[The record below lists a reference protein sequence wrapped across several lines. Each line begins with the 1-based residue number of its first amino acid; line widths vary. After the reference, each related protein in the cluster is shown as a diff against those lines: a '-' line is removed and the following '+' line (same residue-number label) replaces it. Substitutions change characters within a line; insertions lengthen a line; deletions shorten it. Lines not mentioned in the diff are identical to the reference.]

1 MPASFESYIDA
12 FMRYL
17 RLERNASEHT
27 LRNYRSDLNQF
38 LEFLNSQ
45 EMPGAVRVKKVDR
58 LTLRRYMAYLQQIGN
73 GKRSLARKIS
83 ALRSFF
89 RFLRREGVLES
100 NPARQVWTPRQDKKL
115 PSFLGSDEIRALLAA
130 PDCTTFLGLRDR
142 AILET
147 LYSTGI
153 RVGALVGIN
162 QGDVDLIGDIVKVR
176 EKGKKERLCP
186 LGSYAVQAL
195 REYMKKLPLK
205 GATATLFINRS
216 KGRLTSKSVREL
228 LNKYIKQASIKKKI
242 TPHAIRHSFA
252 THLLDAGADLRAV
265 QELLGH
271 ENLATTQ
278 IYTHLSREHLKK
290 VYDRTHPR
298 A

>member
-27 LRNYRSDLNQF
+27 LRNYRSDLNQ
-38 LEFLNSQ
+38 LQKFLNTQ

-73 GKRSLARKIS
+73 GKRSLARKLS
-83 ALRSFF
+83 TLRSFF

-115 PSFLGSDEIRALLAA
+115 PSFLAPEEIKALLSA
-130 PDCTTFLGLRDR
+130 PNCSTFMGLRDR

-153 RVGALVGIN
+153 RVGALVDIN
-162 QGDVDLIGDIVKVR
+162 QRDVDLIGEIVKVR
-176 EKGKKERLCP
+176 EKGKKERLSP
-186 LGSYAVQAL
+186 LGSFAIRAL
-195 REYMKKLPLK
+195 REYMEKLPLK
-205 GATATLFINRS
+205 EMSAPLFINRG
-216 KGRLTSKSVREL
+216 KERLTAESVRKL
-228 LNKYIKQASIKKKI
+228 LTKYIKQASIMKKI

-271 ENLATTQ
+271 ENLSTTQ